1 MRIISCGQIKTSA
14 RDNLFSHVG
23 DSPAPVARFFQMA
36 PLMVRLESTEAMVQE
51 NILST
56 SGCGRGLLAGA
67 CMPAAKKQKKKRRK
81 KQRKKGAPVGRKCTL
96 AARILTS
103 FSGCGLPCWL
113 LRIAV
118 KRRGKERGFGMQ
130 QSCDSRCSS
139 CSFASSS
146 AVSRPRHAC
155 DVSSSP
161 SRLYSNAACARFC
174 WVRPGNW
181 CVLGGRGGGGS
192 CDLGASAAAPLTPL
206 PVGPA
211 LGLILSGLYQSIPI

>member
-1 MRIISCGQIKTSA
+1 M
-14 RDNLFSHVG
+14 
-23 DSPAPVARFFQMA
+23 
-36 PLMVRLESTEAMVQE
+36 
-51 NILST
+51 
-56 SGCGRGLLAGA
+56 
-67 CMPAAKKQKKKRRK
+67 
-81 KQRKKGAPVGRKCTL
+81 GRKYAL
-96 AARILTS
+96 AACVLTS

-113 LRIAV
+113 LRVAV

-146 AVSRPRHAC
+146 AVSRPCHAC

-181 CVLGGRGGGGS
+181 CVLGGEGRWGPLRFGGQCSRTAHPPPPRAGPGTNPLWFVPINS
-192 CDLGASAAAPLTPL
+192 DMIQLNVQPLTPVC
-206 PVGPA
+206 PE
-211 LGLILSGLYQSIPI
+211 Y